1 MSRICQVKTTFTAG
15 EVSRTLLGR
24 GDLRAYE
31 NGALTLQNVFIQP
44 TGGVTRRSGMR
55 YVDTAAGAGRLIAF
69 EFNTEQTYLLALSAG
84 QLDVYSG
91 DTLVA
96 TLFAPWTEEQ
106 IGNIAWTQSADTMLI
121 VHPDMPP
128 KILARN
134 AGGIFSLNDWLFFTE
149 DNNVIR
155 QPYFKFAGIDMTLTA
170 SATSGTITLTASA
183 NVFVEAHE
191 NTRLRIGGK
200 EVLITDFNSPTVVTA
215 TVMETLGGTA
225 ATIDWQEQA
234 FSAVR
239 GYPGTVAFHQGRLV
253 IGGSRDLPNR
263 LWFSCSGDLFNFH
276 LGTGLDDQSIEFAI
290 LSDQVNAIRGL
301 FSGRHLQVFTSGA
314 EWMVT
319 GDPLTPE
326 TVQLK
331 RQTRIGSLVERHVP
345 PVNVDGATLFIA
357 RSKQEIREFIYTDL
371 EQAYQS
377 TDLALLSRHMI
388 FDPVD
393 QDFDPRR
400 RLLFM
405 VRGDG
410 RLASLTV
417 YRAEAV
423 AAWTLHHTDGDVLS
437 VAVVGDHVYLLVRRG
452 GIITIEELDDTLYLD
467 SALGGF
473 SETPALTWSGLD
485 HLEGKTVS
493 VLADGLIHADCV
505 VTAGAVTLE
514 NPVYAV
520 TIGLSYT
527 HIIEPLPPSPSVD
540 GGMGRA
546 VRLIEAIFRLEET
559 AALRLDVGRG
569 LRDVPLRQVGEGE
582 DPGTP
587 PPVVS
592 EDIKIRA
599 LGWQAGGMV
608 PLWRIEQS
616 APLPFTLLSVTTEL
630 KVNS

>member
-1 MSRICQVKTTFTAG
+1 MSRIRQVKTTFTAG
-15 EVSRTLLGR
+15 EVSRALLGR
-24 GDLRAYE
+24 GDLRAYD
-31 NGALTLQNVFIQP
+31 NGALTLKNVFIQP
-44 TGGVTRRSGMR
+44 TGGVTRRAGMR
-55 YVDTAAGAGRLIAF
+55 FVDTVAGDGRLIAF
-69 EFNTEQTYLLALSAG
+69 EFNTEQTYLLILTDG

-91 DTLVA
+91 DANIA
-96 TLFAPWTEEQ
+96 TLSAPWTESQ

-121 VHPDMPP
+121 VHPDIPP
-128 KILARN
+128 KILARG
-134 AGGIFSLNDWLFFTE
+134 AGGAFSLTDWLFFTE
-149 DNNVIR
+149 DNNVVR
-155 QPYFKFAGIDMTLTA
+155 QPYYKFAGIDVTLSA
-170 SATSGTITLTASA
+170 SATTGTITLTASA
-183 NVFVEAHE
+183 NVFGADHE
-191 NTRLRIGGK
+191 NTRLRVGGK
-200 EVLITDFNSPTVVTA
+200 EVLVTDFNSATVVTA
-215 TVMETLGGTA
+215 TVIETLGGTA

-234 FSAVR
+234 FSPAR

-263 LWFSCSGDLFNFH
+263 LWFSCSGDLFNFNT
-276 LGTGLDDQSIEFAI
+276 GTGLDDQAIEFAI

-319 GDPLTPE
+319 GDPLTPA

-331 RQTRIGSLVERHVP
+331 RQTRIGSLVDRHVP

-388 FDPVD
+388 VDPVD
-393 QDFDPRR
+393 QDFDARR

-410 RLASLTV
+410 KLSTLTV

-423 AAWTLHHTDGDVLS
+423 AAWTLHETDGAVRS
-437 VAVVGDHVYLLVRRG
+437 VAVVGDHVYLLVSRG
-452 GIITIEELDDTLYLD
+452 GITAIEELDDTLYLD
-467 SALGGF
+467 SCLGGT
-473 SETPALTWSGLD
+473 SLTPASVWSGLD

-493 VLADGLIHADCV
+493 ILADGIIHADRV
-505 VTAGAVTLE
+505 VTAGQVTLDD
-514 NPVYAV
+514 PASTV
-520 TIGLSYT
+520 TIGLPYT
-527 HIIEPLPPSPSVD
+527 HIVEPLPPSTSGE
-540 GGMGRA
+540 GGAGRA
-546 VRLIEAIFRLEET
+546 VRMIEAIFRLEQT
-559 AALRLDVGRG
+559 AALHLDVGRG
-569 LRDVPLRQVGEGE
+569 LRPVPLRQIGADE

-592 EDIKIRA
+592 EDIRIRA
-599 LGWQAGGMV
+599 LGWQPGGMV

-616 APLPFTLLSVTTEL
+616 SPLPFTLLSVTTEL
-630 KVNS
+630 KVND